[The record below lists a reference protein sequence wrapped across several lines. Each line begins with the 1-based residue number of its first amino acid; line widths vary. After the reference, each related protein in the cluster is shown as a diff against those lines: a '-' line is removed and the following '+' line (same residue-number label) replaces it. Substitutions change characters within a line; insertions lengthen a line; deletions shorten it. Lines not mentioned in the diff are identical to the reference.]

1 MFIVIFILTL
11 LVLVVI
17 HELGHF
23 LMAKKF
29 GIKVLEFGFGIP
41 PKAWGKKIGETIYS
55 LNWLPFG
62 GFVRLLGE
70 DDIDK
75 KMLENKRSFSEW
87 NERSFAAQAVWKR
100 ILVVVAGVIMNL
112 LLAWVLFYIVIVW
125 NGFKI
130 VIPSPE
136 PLIIIDQVEPN
147 SPAQTA
153 GLKIGDRILA
163 INDEFVKDQKTLIQK
178 IKSDAGIPTSL
189 AISDWQGNNIK
200 KITVVPR
207 ENPPVGQ
214 GALGVAL
221 SPFAF
226 MEFKTLPEKIFSAP
240 VYSIQLVK
248 LTFVGFG
255 QLFSSLGN
263 RDFSKAS
270 QQVAGPIGIAV
281 MTKDIVSQGIDAIIP
296 YLYFVGILS
305 LTLSIMNVLPIPAL
319 DGGRLFFLIVEAI
332 IRKRVH
338 PTFEK
343 YVHSIGMV
351 ALLALIVIISIS
363 DAKKYIIPAL
373 NTFLHFNL

>member
-29 GIKVLEFGFGIP
+29 HIKVLEFGFGIP
-41 PKAWGKKIGETIYS
+41 PRAWGKKIGETIYS

-70 DDIDK
+70 DDVDK
-75 KMLENKRSFSEW
+75 KILENKH
-87 NERSFAAQAVWKR
+87 SFASQAVWKR
-100 ILVVVAGVIMNL
+100 ISVVIAGVIMNL
-112 LLAWVLFYIVIVW
+112 LLAWILFYVVIIY

-136 PLIIIDQVEPN
+136 PLIIVDQVESN

-153 GLKIGDRILA
+153 GLKVGDRILA
-163 INDEFVKDQKTLIQK
+163 INDQFVKEQKTLVQK
-178 IKSDAGIPTSL
+178 IKQDAGKPTSL
-189 AISDWQGNNIK
+189 AISDWQGNHIK
-200 KITVVPR
+200 KITVIPR

-214 GALGVAL
+214 GALGIAL

-226 MEFKTLPEKIFSAP
+226 MEFNSLPEKIFSAP
-240 VYSIQLVK
+240 VYSYQLVK
-248 LTFVGFG
+248 LTFLGLG
-255 QLFSSLGN
+255 QLFSSLGSG
-263 RDFSKAS
+263 DLGKAS

-281 MTKDIVSQGIDAIIP
+281 MTRDIVSQGLAAIIP
-296 YLYFVGILS
+296 YLYFVGVLS

-319 DGGRLFFLIVEAI
+319 DGGRLFFLLVEAI
-332 IRKRVH
+332 TRKKVH
-338 PTFEK
+338 PTFER
-343 YVHSIGMV
+343 YVHSVGMV

-363 DAKKYIIPAL
+363 DAQKYILPKL
-373 NTFLHFNL
+373 STFLHFSL